1 MDNYV
6 AIVFDSDEKAF
17 QGLHALWNLDTAGDI
32 TTHGAAVIHRDQF
45 GHVDVATKDT
55 DPGVRTVVGVALGA
69 LLGALAGPIGAAAGI
84 AGAAS
89 VAVKSS
95 EHDEAAYETEFTL
108 KPGEAAV
115 IAEAS
120 EDWTTPIDAAMKQL
134 GGTIYRRTKGAVR
147 DNSIFDDYTDHLYA
161 YDYQPHF
168 KAS

>member
-17 QGLHALWNLDTAGDI
+17 QGLHALWNLDTACDI
-32 TTHGAAVIHRDQF
+32 TTH
-45 GHVDVATKDT
+45 
-55 DPGVRTVVGVALGA
+55 
-69 LLGALAGPIGAAAGI
+69 GAAAGI

-115 IAEAS
+115 IAEVS